1 MSKKVYTKTGDKG
14 YTTLLGGTKISKN
27 SLRIE
32 AYGTIDELNSFVGL
46 LSDYL
51 HLDTSKFIDM
61 QFQLNIIQNDLFKI
75 GSIISKDP
83 LKDVGFE
90 LPKIDKSDIEK
101 LEKWIDIMD
110 TNLAELK
117 NFILPGGHLAVSS
130 AHICRT
136 VCRRAERLCVLETIP
151 EDILIYL
158 NRLSD
163 YFFVVSRT
171 ISHKN
176 IVLYLP
182 SKIKDLQILSQI
194 FFSAFQLFVK
204 IHPPK
209 F

>member
-163 YFFVVSRT
+163 YFFVASRM
-171 ISHKN
+171 ISHKMN
-176 IVLYLP
+176 IP
-182 SKIKDLQILSQI
+182 EKIWKG
-194 FFSAFQLFVK
+194 
-204 IHPPK
+204 
-209 F
+209 